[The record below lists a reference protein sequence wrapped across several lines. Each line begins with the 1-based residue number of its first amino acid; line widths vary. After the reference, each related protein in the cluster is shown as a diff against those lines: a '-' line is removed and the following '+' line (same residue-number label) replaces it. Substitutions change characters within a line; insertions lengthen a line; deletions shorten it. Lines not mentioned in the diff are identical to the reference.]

1 LINPEAAVS
10 VEGASA
16 GPALARKLGLFDAVM
31 LVMGGIIGS
40 GIFINSYVVAR
51 QVHTPALI
59 LGAWAMGGLIAL
71 LGAFIYAELATRQP
85 EVGGQYAYLRD
96 AYHPAVAFLY
106 GWVLLLVIQTG
117 GMAAVSI
124 TFAKYFLEATQ
135 LPVADS
141 VIAIVT
147 LLILT
152 LINCL
157 GVRAG
162 STFQSFL
169 MVLKIAAII
178 AVVSCGIALI
188 HIPYLT
194 TATAAS
200 HSNSTSLIPAFGA
213 AMAPVMFAFGGWQ
226 TATFISGELKD
237 PRRDLARGLVVG
249 IIGVILLYLAM
260 NIVYV
265 GTMGSEGLAQTTT
278 PASTLMRQAF
288 GNWGAILI
296 ALVISISTLGF
307 LSQGMLTAPRVYF
320 AMAKDGLFFKSVAWV
335 HPRSRVPVVAIAM
348 QGILAAIIAVSGR
361 YEAILNYVVSVDFIA
376 FGLTATCIFIF
387 RRRQQLDATSGI
399 GVFRTPGHPITT
411 ILFIVACW
419 LVVIS
424 TVYQYPRNTILG
436 LLILIA
442 GMPVYLFWSRRKN

>member
-1 LINPEAAVS
+1 LINPEAAVR
-10 VEGASA
+10 VQEASS

-135 LPVADS
+135 LPISDS

-194 TATAAS
+194 TATAATN
-200 HSNSTSLIPAFGA
+200 SNSTSLIPAFGA

-265 GTMGSEGLAQTTT
+265 GALGSEGLAQTTT

-288 GNWGAILI
+288 GNWGAVLI

-320 AMAKDGLFFKSVAWV
+320 AMAKDGLFFNRVAWV

-361 YEAILNYVVSVDFIA
+361 YESILNYVVSVDFIA

-387 RRRQQLDATSGI
+387 RRRQQLEPTSGSGI
-399 GVFRTPGHPITT
+399 FRTPGHPITT